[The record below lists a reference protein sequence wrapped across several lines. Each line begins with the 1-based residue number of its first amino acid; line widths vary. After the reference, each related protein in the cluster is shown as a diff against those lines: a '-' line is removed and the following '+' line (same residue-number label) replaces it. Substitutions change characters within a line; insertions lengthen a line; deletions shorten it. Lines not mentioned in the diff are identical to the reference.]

1 MTLTHDA
8 QDPAPALEVRRL
20 WAGYGP
26 NPALQDVSFTVS
38 RGQFMGVIGPNG
50 AGKSTLF
57 KAVLGLV
64 KPWRGDTLVFGR
76 PSREMRAAIGYMPQV
91 ELVDWDFPVTVADV
105 ALMGRYG
112 PLGLLRRPAAA
123 DRAAADQ
130 ALEHVGMLPLR
141 QRLVG
146 ELSGGQRRRVLLAR
160 ALVNN
165 PRLLLLDE
173 PMAGLDAAAQHHLL
187 DILAGLRAGG
197 ATIIMNTHDLSCVS
211 TSCDRACCL
220 QRSVVALGAPHEVL
234 TEKILSETF
243 GIHLLTVHHPDGRTY
258 AYQHHHIGD
267 APEPSGLHHE

>member
-1 MTLTHDA
+1 MTLSRDT
-8 QDPAPALEVRRL
+8 QVTAPALELRGL
-20 WAGYGP
+20 WAGYGAT
-26 NPALQDVSFTVS
+26 PALQDVSLAVAQ
-38 RGQFMGVIGPNG
+38 GQFMGIIGPNG

-57 KAVLGLV
+57 KAILGLV

-76 PSREMRAAIGYMPQV
+76 PSREMRAAIGYMPQI

-123 DRAAADQ
+123 DRDAADQ
-130 ALEHVGMLPLR
+130 ALERAGMLPLR
-141 QRLVG
+141 DRLVG

-173 PMAGLDAAAQHHLL
+173 PMAGLDAAAQHQLL
-187 DILAGLRAGG
+187 DILAGLRAQG
-197 ATIIMNTHDLSCVS
+197 ATIVMNTHDLSCVS
-211 TSCDRACCL
+211 SSCDRACCL
-220 QRSVVALGAPHEVL
+220 QRAVVALGAPHEVL
-234 TEKILSETF
+234 TEKILSQTF
-243 GIHLLTVHHPDGRTY
+243 GIHLLTVHHPDGSTY

-267 APEPSGLHHE
+267 APEPSGLHHD

>member
-1 MTLTHDA
+1 MTLSRDA
-8 QDPAPALEVRRL
+8 QAAPPALDVRHL
-20 WAGYGP
+20 WAGYGAT
-26 NPALQDVSFTVS
+26 PALQDVTLSVEQ
-38 RGQFMGVIGPNG
+38 GQFMGVIGPNG

-57 KAVLGLV
+57 KAVLGLL

-76 PSREMRAAIGYMPQV
+76 PSRQMRAAIGYMPQL
-91 ELVDWDFPVTVADV
+91 ELVDWDFPVTAADV
-105 ALMGRYG
+105 VLMGRYG

-123 DRAAADQ
+123 DRHAADH
-130 ALEHVGMLPLR
+130 ALEQVGMLPMR
-141 QRLVG
+141 HRLAG

-173 PMAGLDAAAQHHLL
+173 PMAGLDAAAQHQLL
-187 DILAGLRAGG
+187 DILASLRAGG
-197 ATIIMNTHDLSCVS
+197 ATIVMNTHDLSCVS
-211 TSCDRACCL
+211 SSCDRACCL
-220 QRSVVALGAPHEVL
+220 HVAVVALGAPYEVL

-267 APEPSGLHHE
+267 APEPSGLHHD